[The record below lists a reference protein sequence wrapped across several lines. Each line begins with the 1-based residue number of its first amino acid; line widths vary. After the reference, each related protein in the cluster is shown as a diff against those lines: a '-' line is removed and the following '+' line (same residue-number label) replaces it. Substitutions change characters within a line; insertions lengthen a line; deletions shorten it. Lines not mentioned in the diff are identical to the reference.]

1 MTVIVVRA
9 SDRFSQML
17 RDAGIEVINLGL
29 VGTEVLD
36 DLSEFE
42 NLISRLGEYDGVL
55 FTSRVAARVYV
66 DYVEPTLKPTL
77 YALGARA
84 TKVLVDAG
92 FAVRTIAAA
101 NTAEQMLDAFGD
113 NEFAGRKLLFVR
125 GERSM
130 RTIPEMLARLADVDE
145 VAVYRTIEIEPAE
158 IVVGNVR
165 ERLTSGAVEWISFF
179 SPSAV
184 EAFEKRFGAVGVN
197 VATIGETTAV
207 RAREVGFR
215 VGLVASQ
222 ATNEVF
228 ASELIERVKN
238 V

>member
-92 FAVRTIAAA
+92 FAVRTMPAA

-145 VAVYRTIEIEPAE
+145 VAVY
-158 IVVGNVR
+158 
-165 ERLTSGAVEWISFF
+165 
-179 SPSAV
+179 
-184 EAFEKRFGAVGVN
+184 
-197 VATIGETTAV
+197 
-207 RAREVGFR
+207 
-215 VGLVASQ
+215 
-222 ATNEVF
+222 
-228 ASELIERVKN
+228 
-238 V
+238 